1 MKDFVIAVQTRI
13 GLNDQNVRATVTTFA
28 ENAIINI
35 GCFDYEDIF
44 GFNHRV
50 TMLSNHEITRKTNMR
65 DGLEKGQLS
74 LESCGYNNN
83 VRRIIILITDGKADF
98 GIGEVEGLLEASL
111 EIKAKGTIIQSMTV
125 GSGNSRNDVLARMM
139 IPATNIYRSI
149 IDLNYLNLDEV
160 VNNVCGNNDSRKGIN
175 SKNKSCLLYT
185 SPSPRDKRQSRMPS
199 SA

>member
-1 MKDFVIAVQTRI
+1 MKDFVIGIQTRI
-13 GLNDQNVRATVTTFA
+13 GLNDQNIRATVTTFA
-28 ENAIINI
+28 DAAIINI

-44 GFNHRV
+44 EFNHRV
-50 TMLSNHEITRKTNMR
+50 AMLSNNQLGFFTNTR

-98 GIGEVEGLLEASL
+98 GIGGVEGLLEASL

-160 VNNVCGNNDSRKGIN
+160 VNNVCENNDSRKGIN
-175 SKNKSCLLYT
+175 SKNKSIYDFLN
-185 SPSPRDKRQSRMPS
+185 SNI
-199 SA
+199 